1 MHRLQPLFKTRL
13 KKHSLALMV
22 LFCGFPLGATASSLP
37 KADADRSSI
46 SLGSAPSLAVD
57 IAINPSWMVGAA
69 AGIPL
74 LYDGLGFLR
83 YDVRTS
89 YLLLQKENLYIRA
102 IGGTFGD
109 INLRAGVE
117 RELSPFGI
125 EAGITV
131 AYHFN
136 EYFIGR
142 VNIVAG
148 IGFPRSTGLGL
159 FAPSGGI
166 ELAFRPTENIEAIAG
181 FNGNSDLLSLRYL
194 F

>member
-1 MHRLQPLFKTRL
+1 MPSLHAFTKTLLNKCSPVLLLSLCALPLN
-13 KKHSLALMV
+13 
-22 LFCGFPLGATASSLP
+22 ATASSLP
-37 KADADRSSI
+37 KADAERSSVSI
-46 SLGSAPSLAVD
+46 GSAPSLAVD
-57 IAINPSWMVGAA
+57 VAITPHLMVGGA

-83 YDVRTS
+83 YDLRTS

-109 INLRAGVE
+109 INLRTEVE

-125 EAGITV
+125 EAGIAV

-136 EYFIGR
+136 EHFIGR

-148 IGFPRSTGLGL
+148 IGFPKSSSTQ
-159 FAPSGGI
+159 FGG
-166 ELAFRPTENIEAIAG
+166 AHV
-181 FNGNSDLLSLRYL
+181 NGK
-194 F
+194 

>member
-1 MHRLQPLFKTRL
+1 MRSLSPHFHTY
-13 KKHSLALMV
+13 SLALLLAFC
-22 LFCGFPLGATASSLP
+22 LFPFSATASSLP
-37 KADADRSSI
+37 KADADRSSV
-46 SLGSAPSLAVD
+46 SLGSAPSVAID
-57 IAINPSWMVGAA
+57 IAMTPQFMLGAA

-74 LYDGLGFLR
+74 LYDGLGFMRYNLR
-83 YDVRTS
+83 SS

-102 IGGTFGD
+102 IGGFFGD
-109 INLRAGVE
+109 INLRSEVE
-117 RELSPFGI
+117 RELSPFGV
-125 EAGITV
+125 EAGIAV

-148 IGFPRSTGLGL
+148 IGFPSSTGLGL

-166 ELAFRPTENIEAIAG
+166 EFAFRPTENIEAIAG
-181 FNGNSDLLSLRYL
+181 FNGNSDLLSLRYI